1 MGDEEMFPS
10 THAVGHTPFLM
21 HLLCFV
27 GYHHRAERAAT
38 RLAHVHRTS
47 LWAPGGFLAPVQ
59 ATPPRRSILSA
70 DAGRGGGREW
80 DEPVQLE
87 GTWLTIQGKASPIPR
102 ISPLLAVRVEP
113 LFLRATSGL
122 ISGARP
128 WLRWSHSR
136 SCIFVAIPVL
146 LVLRI
151 TACRLTVGRRQPAAT
166 RLSTVQLGRSRAR
179 GTTREP
185 VESMC
190 TTVVTT
196 R

>member
-1 MGDEEMFPS
+1 MGGQWRQGSACNASQQLSCSAMGDEEMFPS

-80 DEPVQLE
+80 DEP
-87 GTWLTIQGKASPIPR
+87 I
-102 ISPLLAVRVEP
+102 
-113 LFLRATSGL
+113 
-122 ISGARP
+122 
-128 WLRWSHSR
+128 
-136 SCIFVAIPVL
+136 
-146 LVLRI
+146 
-151 TACRLTVGRRQPAAT
+151 
-166 RLSTVQLGRSRAR
+166 
-179 GTTREP
+179 
-185 VESMC
+185 
-190 TTVVTT
+190 
-196 R
+196 